1 MRDAARP
8 RRGRAL
14 TRARVGSHL
23 ERALGLRDRVLRVP
37 HHAAGGRVFGIA
49 AHAVAASR
57 VPLPR
62 AVVVVAARRSPRAAA
77 AAAATSVVVVAAR
90 QQRERERGRRPL
102 ARVVVR
108 GADRRD
114 ARAGGAAAA
123 GAAVA
128 IEPDART
135 CAAVTSSW

>member
-37 HHAAGGRVFGIA
+37 HHAAGGRVF
-49 AHAVAASR
+49 AVAASR

-62 AVVVVAARRSPRAAA
+62 AVVVVAARRSPCA